1 MLNSALGSVL
11 GGVQKAYL
19 VIHKK
24 DAQSIN
30 SAQVTA
36 AAQNA
41 LVSAASNAAAG
52 ALSGA
57 LSAAGVNATVLQ
69 VQYNPTSISIQGN
82 AEPIPFTYLQQNV
95 DNGVPN
101 QNLRPPMVVLSV
113 ELIFDAMNPQDAFM
127 LDKFRLSAGKLV
139 SDVAGIVQSFK
150 GGYTVQPQT
159 EGLLTALMR
168 PNTRVVTFRWAD
180 MAFTGQLI
188 EVQADYT
195 MFSVSGKPVRS
206 KVRMNIAQQ
215 VESDADQKY
224 WNDALDKM
232 FKSGNEVSLK
242 GAAQKAGNLLNLGA
256 F

>member
-1 MLNSALGSVL
+1 MMNSLTGSIL
-11 GGVQKAYL
+11 GGIQKAYL

-41 LVSAASNAAAG
+41 LVSAAANAGAS

-57 LSAAGVNATVLQ
+57 LSGAGVNATVLQ
-69 VQYNPTSISIQGN
+69 VQYNPTSLSIQAN
-82 AEPIPFTYLQQNV
+82 AEPIPFTYLQQNI

-113 ELIFDAMNPQDAFM
+113 ELIFDAVNPQDAFM
-127 LDKFRLSAGKLV
+127 LDKARISAGKIV

-159 EGLLTALMR
+159 EGLLAALMR
-168 PNTRVVTFRWAD
+168 PGTRVVTFRWAD

-188 EVQADYT
+188 EVQAEYT

-215 VESDADQKY
+215 VESEADSKY
-224 WNDALDKM
+224 WNDALDKT
-232 FKSGNEVSLK
+232 FKNGNEVSLK
-242 GAAQKAGNLLNLGA
+242 GAGQKVGNLLNLGA